1 MGIWGNV
8 YKRELK
14 ADENLWAVKKKLDKQ
29 MGKKQSGKLSST
41 TEYDYEVLL
50 LWRKTNGRCYCFVN
64 YKTKAGIPN
73 NNLIKIIS

>member
-50 LWRKTNGRCYCFVN
+50 L
-64 YKTKAGIPN
+64 
-73 NNLIKIIS
+73 